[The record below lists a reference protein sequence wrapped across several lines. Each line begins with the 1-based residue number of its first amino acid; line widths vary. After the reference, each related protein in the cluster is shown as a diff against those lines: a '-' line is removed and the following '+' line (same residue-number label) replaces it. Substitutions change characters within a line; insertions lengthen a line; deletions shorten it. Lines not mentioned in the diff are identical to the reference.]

1 MKRRVLSMLLSMT
14 MLCTACGAA
23 GNSTNEQSGG
33 ETQDQAAQ
41 EASEDADGAAQT
53 DTSANAQQDGASN
66 TSATGKLP
74 SLLGDEEEI
83 YYDEALVP
91 SVEPYEVAPDF
102 SNVTYHPDYAYLFEP
117 QYKSEWNDP
126 TLLRDALVKNGFAI
140 KKDSGHDEF
149 YELYEDNRYFF
160 FPNFVTVDSLMHT
173 YHLYF
178 AHLMKNTEKDYLAD
192 KLKELS
198 AQMLAKSTEQYNALK
213 GTKWES
219 AALRN
224 LEFFCIGAYLQDET
238 VAAPVDDADFAA
250 AVKAEIDKIN
260 GAEAIDDCVVSGLKE
275 DYTQYKPRGYYEG
288 DEQLEKYFK
297 AMMWYGRIPMAL
309 DDEDMVRSACLIS
322 SALASDDEAWKSIYS
337 VTSFFAGASDD
348 PGYDQFCAVIEQ
360 CYGSV
365 PDAATLS
372 SDDTAFAKVF
382 LAAKE
387 LDPPAVNSVPVME
400 GDDPVIPSFRFMGQR
415 FTVDAAIMQKL
426 IFSAVKENSNGDRRY
441 LPDTLDTA
449 AALGSDQAVAILKE
463 QGAYEF
469 ENYEKNM
476 SAATEHFNNEDPKIW
491 NNSLY
496 AGWLNTLRPLFES
509 KGEGY
514 PMFMQSAE
522 WDKRNLECFAGSFA
536 ELKHDTIL
544 YSKSVMAE
552 MGGGYD
558 TPPDDRGYVDPEP
571 KIYSRFIFLSN
582 NTLKGLAN
590 LGMLSERDEDNLN
603 RLSEIAR
610 RLLEISEK
618 ELKAES
624 LSDDDYEWIR
634 NYGGYIEHFWNEVNN
649 PDESQEEVYPENV
662 PCPVIADIA
671 TDPNGSILEVGTGYA
686 QTMYVVFPIDGEL
699 HVGSGSVYSFYQFEA
714 PMSDRMTDSEW
725 RQILRGG
732 YVDDN
737 WEWVETEPAP
747 DQPEWTQSYRVGN

>member
-1 MKRRVLSMLLSMT
+1 MKRRVISILLSVT
-14 MLCTACGAA
+14 MLCTACSLG
-23 GNSTNEQSGG
+23 GNTSQEEPVEQ
-33 ETQDQAAQ
+33 TQDQAPQ
-41 EASEDADGAAQT
+41 EEGENAPAADVQTQSGESEGAA
-53 DTSANAQQDGASN
+53 AL
-66 TSATGKLP
+66 GKLP

-83 YYDEALVP
+83 YYDESLVP
-91 SVEPYEVAPDF
+91 SVEPYTVAPDF
-102 SNVTYHPDYAYLFEP
+102 SNVTYHPDYAYLFEDE
-117 QYKSEWNDP
+117 YKSEWNDP
-126 TLLRDALVKNGFAI
+126 ALLREALVKNGFAI
-140 KKDSGHDEF
+140 KNGSSFDEF

-178 AHLMKNTEKDYLAD
+178 SHLMKNTEKDYLAD

-198 AQMLAKSTEQYNALK
+198 AQMLEKSAAQYGELK
-213 GTKWES
+213 GTKWEN

-224 LEFFCIGAYLQDET
+224 VEFFYIGAYLQDET
-238 VAAPVDDADFAA
+238 VAPPVDDADFNST
-250 AVKAEIDKIN
+250 VKAEIDKIN
-260 GAEAIDDCVVSGLKE
+260 AADDIYDCAITGLME

-309 DDEDMVRSACLIS
+309 DDEDKVRSACLMS
-322 SALASDDEAWKSIYS
+322 SALASDDEDWKSIYS
-337 VTSFFAGASDD
+337 ITSFFAGASDD
-348 PGYDQFCAVIEQ
+348 PGYDQFSAVIEQ

-365 PDAATLS
+365 PDASVLA
-372 SDDTAFAKVF
+372 SDDAAFAKVF

-400 GDDPVIPSFRFMGQR
+400 GEDPVIPSFRFMGQR

-426 IFSAVKENSNGDRRY
+426 IFSAVKENANGDRRY

-449 AALGSDQAVAILKE
+449 AALGSDQAAAILNE
-463 QGAYEF
+463 QGDYKF

-476 SAATEHFNNEDPKIW
+476 DTAAEHFNNSDPRIW
-491 NNSLY
+491 NSSLY

-571 KIYSRFIFLSN
+571 KIYSRFIFLSD
-582 NTLKGLAN
+582 NTKEGLKN
-590 LGMLSERDEDNLN
+590 LGMLSARDEENLD
-603 RLSEIAR
+603 RLSEIAK

-618 ELKAES
+618 ELKAEK
-624 LSDDDYEWIR
+624 LSDDDYDWIR
-634 NYGGYIEHFWNEVNN
+634 EYGGYIEHFWNEVNN
-649 PDESQEEVYPENV
+649 PDDTEDRVYPENV

-725 RQILRGG
+725 RQILKGG

-737 WEWVETEPAP
+737 WEWIETEPAP
-747 DQPEWTQSYRVGN
+747 DQPEWTQSYRVGVK

>member
-1 MKRRVLSMLLSMT
+1 MKRRVISILLSVS
-14 MLCTACGAA
+14 MLCTACSLG
-23 GNSTNEQSGG
+23 GNTAQDQPADQS
-33 ETQDQAAQ
+33 QDQATQ
-41 EASEDADGAAQT
+41 EAGEDAPAADAQT
-53 DTSANAQQDGASN
+53 QSVESTGTAAV
-66 TSATGKLP
+66 GKLP

-83 YYDEALVP
+83 YYDESLVP
-91 SVEPYEVAPDF
+91 SVEPYAVAPDF
-102 SNVTYHPDYAYLFEP
+102 SNVTYHPDYAYLFED

-126 TLLRDALVKNGFAI
+126 SLLRNALIKNGFAI
-140 KKDSGHDEF
+140 KNSSGADEF
-149 YELYEDNRYFF
+149 YEIYEDNRYFF

-198 AQMLAKSTEQYNALK
+198 AQMLEKSAAQYGELK

-224 LEFFCIGAYLQDET
+224 LEFFYIGAYLQDET
-238 VAAPVDDADFAA
+238 VAAPVDDAGFGDV
-250 AVKAEIDKIN
+250 VKSEISKIQ
-260 GAEAIDDCVVSGLKE
+260 GAEAIEDCAITGFME

-309 DDEDMVRSACLIS
+309 NNEDTVRSACLMS
-322 SALASDDEAWKSIYS
+322 SALASDDEAWKSIYT

-348 PGYDQFCAVIEQ
+348 PGYDQFSAVIEQ

-365 PDAATLS
+365 PDASVLA
-372 SDDTAFAKVF
+372 SDDEAFAKVL

-387 LDPPAVNSVPVME
+387 LDPPAINSVPVME
-400 GDDPVIPSFRFMGQR
+400 GEDPVIPSFRFMGQR

-426 IFSAVKENSNGDRRY
+426 IFSAVKENANGDRRY

-449 AALGSDQAVAILKE
+449 AALGSEQAAAILKE
-463 QGAYEF
+463 QGDYEF

-476 SAATEHFNNEDPKIW
+476 NTAAEHFNNSDPKIW
-491 NNSLY
+491 NSSLY

-514 PMFMQSAE
+514 PMFMQNAE

-571 KIYSRFIFLSN
+571 KIYSRFIFLAN
-582 NTLKGLAN
+582 NTREGLES
-590 LGMLSERDEDNLN
+590 LGMLSDRDEENLL
-603 RLSEIAR
+603 RLAEIAT

-634 NYGGYIEHFWNEVNN
+634 EYGGYIEHFWNEVNN
-649 PDESQEEVYPENV
+649 PDDTEERVYPENV

-725 RQILRGG
+725 RQILKGG
-732 YVDDN
+732 YLDDN
-737 WEWVETEPAP
+737 WEWVETEAAP
-747 DQPEWTQSYRVGN
+747 DQPEWTQSYRVGDK

>member
-1 MKRRVLSMLLSMT
+1 
-14 MLCTACGAA
+14 MLCTACSLG
-23 GNSTNEQSGG
+23 GNTA
-33 ETQDQAAQ
+33 QDQAQGQPQDQQAEQ
-41 EASEDADGAAQT
+41 DADGAAQGDDQTGT
-53 DTSANAQQDGASN
+53 DAQTQSGEVAGA
-66 TSATGKLP
+66 AALGKLP

-83 YYDEALVP
+83 YYDESLVP
-91 SVEPYEVAPDF
+91 CVEPYTIAPDF
-102 SNVTYHPDYAYLFEP
+102 SNVTYHPDYAYLFDP
-117 QYKSEWNDP
+117 QYKSDWNDP
-126 TLLRDALVKNGFAI
+126 TPFRDALVKNGFAI
-140 KKDSGHDEF
+140 KDSSEYDEF
-149 YELYEDNRYFF
+149 YEVYENNRYFF
-160 FPNFVTVDSLMHT
+160 FPSFITVDSLMHT

-198 AQMLAKSTEQYNALK
+198 AQMLEKSAQQYNELK

-224 LEFFCIGAYLQDET
+224 LEFFYIGAYLQNET
-238 VAAPVDDADFAA
+238 VAAPVSDAGFADT
-250 AVKAEIDKIN
+250 VKNEIDKIN
-260 GAEAIDDCVVSGLKE
+260 AASDIGDCAITGRME

-288 DEQLEKYFK
+288 DDQLEKYFK

-309 DDEDMVRSACLIS
+309 DDEDMVRSACLMS

-348 PGYDQFCAVIEQ
+348 PGYDQFSTLIADA
-360 CYGSV
+360 YGSV
-365 PDAATLS
+365 PDAATLV
-372 SDDTAFAKVF
+372 SDDAAFAKVF

-400 GDDPVIPSFRFMGQR
+400 GEDPVIPSFRFMGQR

-426 IFSAVKENSNGDRRY
+426 VYSAVKENANGDRRY
-441 LPDTLDTA
+441 MPDTLDTA

-469 ENYEKNM
+469 ENYETNINT
-476 SAATEHFNNEDPKIW
+476 ATEHFNNEDPKIW

-514 PMFMQSAE
+514 PMFMQSEE

-582 NTLKGLAN
+582 NTKEGLKS
-590 LGMLSERDEDNLN
+590 LGMLSARDEENLD
-603 RLSEIAR
+603 RLSEIAT

-624 LSDDDYEWIR
+624 LSDDDYDWIR
-634 NYGGYIEHFWNEVNN
+634 EYGGYIEHFWNEVNN
-649 PDESQEEVYPENV
+649 PDDSEERVYPENV

-699 HVGSGSVYSFYQFEA
+699 HVGSGSVYSFYQFER
-714 PMSDRMTDSEW
+714 SIDDRLTDTQW
-725 RQILRGG
+725 RQILRGS

-737 WEWVETEPAP
+737 WEWHETEPAP
-747 DQPEWTQSYRVGN
+747 DQPAWTQSYRVGN

>member
-476 SAATEHFNNEDPKIW
+476 NAATEHFNNEDPKIW

>member
-1 MKRRVLSMLLSMT
+1 MKKRVISILLSVS
-14 MLCTACGAA
+14 MLCTACSLG
-23 GNSTNEQSGG
+23 GNSSQVQPDDQQP
-33 ETQDQAAQ
+33 QDQAGEQ
-41 EASEDADGAAQT
+41 DADNAAQT
-53 DTSANAQQDGASN
+53 DAQTQSGGAQSAAAL
-66 TSATGKLP
+66 GKLP

-83 YYDEALVP
+83 YYDESLVP
-91 SVEPYEVAPDF
+91 CVEPYTIAPDF

-140 KKDSGHDEF
+140 KNGSAADEF
-149 YELYEDNRYFF
+149 YEIYEDNRYFF
-160 FPNFVTVDSLMHT
+160 FPNFITVDSLMHT

-198 AQMLAKSTEQYNALK
+198 AQMLEKSAQQYNELK

-224 LEFFCIGAYLQDET
+224 AEFFYIGAYLQDSS
-238 VAAPVDDADFAA
+238 VAAPVSDAGFADT
-250 AVKAEIDKIN
+250 VKNEIDKIN
-260 GAEAIDDCVVSGLKE
+260 AASDIGDCAITGRME

-288 DEQLEKYFK
+288 DDQLEKYFK

-309 DDEDMVRSACLIS
+309 DDEDMVRSACLMS

-348 PGYDQFCAVIEQ
+348 PGYDQFSAVIEQ

-365 PDAATLS
+365 PDAATLA
-372 SDDTAFAKVF
+372 SDDAAFAKVF

-400 GDDPVIPSFRFMGQR
+400 GEDPVIPSFRFMGQR

-426 IFSAVKENSNGDRRY
+426 VYSAVKENANGDRRY
-441 LPDTLDTA
+441 MPDTLDTA
-449 AALGSDQAVAILKE
+449 AALGSDQAAAILKE

-469 ENYEKNM
+469 ENYETNINT
-476 SAATEHFNNEDPKIW
+476 ATEHFNNEDPKIW

-582 NTLKGLAN
+582 NTKEGLKS
-590 LGMLSERDEDNLN
+590 LGMLSARDEENLD
-603 RLSEIAR
+603 RLSEIAK

-624 LSDDDYEWIR
+624 LSDDDYDWIR
-634 NYGGYIEHFWNEVNN
+634 EYGGYIEHFWNEVNN
-649 PDESQEEVYPENV
+649 PDDSEERVYPENV

-725 RQILRGG
+725 RQILKGG

-737 WEWVETEPAP
+737 WEWIETEPAP
-747 DQPEWTQSYRVGN
+747 DQPEWTQSYRVGVK